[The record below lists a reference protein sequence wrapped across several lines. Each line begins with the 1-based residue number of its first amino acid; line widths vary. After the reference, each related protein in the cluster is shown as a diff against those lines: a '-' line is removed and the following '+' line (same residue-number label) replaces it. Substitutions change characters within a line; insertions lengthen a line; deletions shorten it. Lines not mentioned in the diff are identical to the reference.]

1 MSTPETQRAKE
12 LLELFNAFNNTTAL
26 TTTEQRLD
34 VLLNIKV
41 GYIPSQYL
49 LIFGRLLMPV
59 RFFSVLQWTVS
70 EFDSPLTRDI
80 KDLADREADLL
91 NRGRPQK
98 SMEKLRKRMQN
109 LFLEFLQNPEYN
121 PRAKDFIPLYGGG
134 EGAGDRDKGAVEE
147 KEKW

>member
-1 MSTPETQRAKE
+1 
-12 LLELFNAFNNTTAL
+12 
-26 TTTEQRLD
+26 
-34 VLLNIKV
+34 
-41 GYIPSQYL
+41 
-49 LIFGRLLMPV
+49 
-59 RFFSVLQWTVS
+59 VS
-70 EFDSPLTRDI
+70 EFNSPLTRDI

-134 EGAGDRDKGAVEE
+134 EGASDRDKGATEE